1 MEGDESGWRW
11 INVNG
16 NGLTKEIQEVNEGLW
31 GWMKANVGEWMWT
44 KINESKRWW
53 MKVTEDQCR
62 RMSAN
67 AYKEMNQNTGLENV
81 HYSGMYQMWIG
92 Q

>member
-1 MEGDESGWRW
+1 
-11 INVNG
+11 
-16 NGLTKEIQEVNEGLW
+16 
-31 GWMKANVGEWMWT
+31 
-44 KINESKRWW
+44 

-67 AYKEMNQNTGLENV
+67 AYKEMKQNTGLENV

>member
-1 MEGDESGWRW
+1 
-11 INVNG
+11 
-16 NGLTKEIQEVNEGLW
+16 
-31 GWMKANVGEWMWT
+31 
-44 KINESKRWW
+44 

-81 HYSGMYQMWIG
+81 HYSGMDQMWIG
-92 Q
+92 QQLNSKQLGAISAYNRAMFLEEAMWEIAVCKSLWEMSGKMDHVATC

>member
-1 MEGDESGWRW
+1 
-11 INVNG
+11 
-16 NGLTKEIQEVNEGLW
+16 
-31 GWMKANVGEWMWT
+31 
-44 KINESKRWW
+44 
-53 MKVTEDQCR
+53 MKVTEDQCT

-92 Q
+92 QQLTAKQLGAISAYNRAMFLEEAMLEIEVCKSLREMRGKMGHVATC